1 MRGGGGMIEYK
12 KSLCDTCKYDCVAG
26 CLFYCGGVTGWD
38 EENEAVTSCEDYE
51 EATA

>member
-1 MRGGGGMIEYK
+1 MIEYQ

-38 EENEAVTSCEDYE
+38 EESEVVTSCDDYE
-51 EATA
+51 EATE